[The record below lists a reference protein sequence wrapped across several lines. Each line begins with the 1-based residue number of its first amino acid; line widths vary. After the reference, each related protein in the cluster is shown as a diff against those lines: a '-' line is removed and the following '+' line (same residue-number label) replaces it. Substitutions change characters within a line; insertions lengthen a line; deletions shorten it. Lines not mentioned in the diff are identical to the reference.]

1 MLAWLFCIQTFKINY
16 DGDDGNDGDVGD
28 DGDFG
33 DDVVGDNGGVFMMMK
48 RTCPVPSHP
57 QSCT

>member
-16 DGDDGNDGDVGD
+16 DGDVGD

-33 DDVVGDNGGVFMMMK
+33 DDVGGDNGGVFMMMK

>member
-1 MLAWLFCIQTFKINY
+1 MLAWLFCIQIFKINY

-28 DGDFG
+28 DVG
-33 DDVVGDNGGVFMMMK
+33 GDNGGVFMMTK